1 LIGLICNIMTN
12 KIYSIG
18 LIGAGMIAEKHL
30 QSFLKTGRVKI
41 SWIAAL
47 SESSLKRVTDKFP
60 IERTTTDY
68 RDILNDKNVDAVI
81 ICTPPP
87 IHKKIFIDA
96 VVAGKNILV
105 EKPLSM
111 NLSDIDE
118 MIEAADS
125 NPNLIICDCSARHSR
140 LQPKYKAVKNIID
153 SGVLG
158 EIYFVHHNCIWRQNR
173 AGIEYHPSAKWFL
186 NKAIAGGGP
195 LFDWGVYDL
204 SFHLGVLGD
213 KAELIKVQN
222 VLLKN
227 GLDAVDPGT
236 DIFNVEEHFSAT
248 MEFSGGLRYY
258 WERANNA
265 NMEAD
270 SETRIYGTRGGLKFG
285 YNSWDPAQLT
295 FYDVDNNSTGKAR
308 KKVIEVDMSNHG
320 GDDYELAAHYIRVL
334 DGKEKVLMPLTL
346 SRKHLGII
354 FDCYNSSNK

>member
-1 LIGLICNIMTN
+1 MTD

-18 LIGAGMIAEKHL
+18 IIGAGMIAEKHIN
-30 QSFLKTGRVKI
+30 SFLETKRARI
-41 SWIAAL
+41 SWIAD
-47 SESSLKRVTDKFP
+47 LKEEVLTRVKEKYP

-68 RDILNDKNVDAVI
+68 MDILNDKNVDAVI

-87 IHKKIFIDA
+87 IHKRVFIDA
-96 VVAGKNILV
+96 VEAGKNILV
-105 EKPLSM
+105 EKPLAM

-118 MIEAADS
+118 MIEAEKS
-125 NPNLIICDCSARHSR
+125 HPNLIISDCSARHSR
-140 LQPKYKAVKNIID
+140 LQPKYKAVKDIID

-173 AGIEYHPSAKWFL
+173 AGIEYHPTAKWFL

-213 KAELIKVQN
+213 KPELLKVQN

-236 DIFNVEEHFSAT
+236 DIFDVEEHFSAN
-248 MEFSGGLRYY
+248 MEFSGGMRYY

-285 YNSWDPAQLT
+285 FHSWDPAQII

-308 KKVIEVDMSNHG
+308 KEVIEVDMSNHG
-320 GDDYELAAHYIRVL
+320 GDDFELAAHYVRVL
-334 DGKEKVLMPLTL
+334 DGKEKVLMPLAL
-346 SRKHLGII
+346 ARKHLEII
-354 FDCYNSSNK
+354 LDCYKNSNQ